1 MVLLVCNAHGTH
13 TTPLV
18 TRTSESPCCFKNVR
32 KLPTKYA
39 ANQTA
44 TVTDIFTDYF
54 RTVHAKM
61 SSQNR
66 KILLFIDQC
75 VVHPQGTS
83 YLTNVKV
90 IFSFLKL
97 HHHSLST

>member
-18 TRTSESPCCFKNVR
+18 AGKSESPCC
-32 KLPTKYA
+32 T

-44 TVTDIFTDYF
+44 RVTYIFTDYLMA
-54 RTVHAKM
+54 VHAKTG
-61 SSQNR
+61 SQNR

-75 VVHPQGTS
+75 VVHPQGKS

-90 IFSFLKL
+90 AFSFLKL
-97 HHHSLST
+97 HHHSLTT